1 MFGKTYKSLYLGE
14 ESAQEEKPYAGNSIT
29 RENCINHP
37 NFKTAM
43 LSCWINKG
51 NEASSLRRLFF
62 VGDSH
67 NESLSQAADFISNK
81 INYPVF
87 VHSRRGTP
95 FPLVSKD
102 FIRPGGGSTRFD
114 NLIQSDAE
122 NYIRSKVRDGD
133 ILIIS
138 MRFPHYFGK
147 ESSSKKEKDFQ
158 FINSNG
164 DVMHKKEFF
173 EKWEKAVSDLAK
185 TFSARNAKLVIIS
198 PTPEWSENY
207 NLFLCK
213 PQWYRFNLT
222 SDNCKIEKELIDREY
237 KSIITSLERLEEK
250 NKNIYIVDILSS
262 LCSNGICEYT
272 QKTNA
277 LYRDNNHLS
286 NYASRNIVGP
296 ILFDL
301 INKI

>member
-1 MFGKTYKSLYLGE
+1 M
-14 ESAQEEKPYAGNSIT
+14 

-87 VHSRRGTP
+87 IHSRRGTP

-147 ESSSKKEKDFQ
+147 ESPQKKK
-158 FINSNG
+158 
-164 DVMHKKEFF
+164 
-173 EKWEKAVSDLAK
+173 K
-185 TFSARNAKLVIIS
+185 TFNS
-198 PTPEWSENY
+198 
-207 NLFLCK
+207 
-213 PQWYRFNLT
+213 
-222 SDNCKIEKELIDREY
+222 
-237 KSIITSLERLEEK
+237 
-250 NKNIYIVDILSS
+250 
-262 LCSNGICEYT
+262 
-272 QKTNA
+272 
-277 LYRDNNHLS
+277 
-286 NYASRNIVGP
+286 
-296 ILFDL
+296 
-301 INKI
+301 